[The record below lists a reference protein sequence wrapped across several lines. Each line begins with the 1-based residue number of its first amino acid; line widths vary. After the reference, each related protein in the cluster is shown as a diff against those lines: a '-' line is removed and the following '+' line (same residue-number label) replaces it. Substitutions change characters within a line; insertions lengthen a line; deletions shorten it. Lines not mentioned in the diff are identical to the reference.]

1 MIPDKKQLIKD
12 DEIDLV
18 ELLGVLIK
26 HRKFIIYFVIIATF
40 LGALFLFFKE
50 HRNSI
55 TVEKSYKL
63 ENSMSTN
70 KDAVFS
76 TFLFLKKGLDQEN
89 YNKFLSSILFPSK
102 VDAPDFEIVN
112 KRGYINV
119 IYLFHDEESS
129 NLFMEKYNALV
140 DNMGKLVSYRT
151 KLSEEAFS
159 NCRQFNSIKGNS
171 IDKDI
176 FLFFKNT
183 EDMKYCNLFNY
194 YYTLIQSKITYA
206 LDNSTVPEAYIPF
219 IMDFMKDGVDGSL
232 LTATLRTEKN
242 KEDIKITAKS
252 NFSKKKVI
260 KYTFLIMVLS
270 GLFSVFIV
278 FVIEFWQNN
287 KSRLNNYWGKNK

>member
-1 MIPDKKQLIKD
+1 MIPDKKQIIKE

-26 HRKFIIYFVIIATF
+26 HRKFIIYFVLITTF
-40 LGALFLFFKE
+40 LGALLLVFKE
-50 HRNSI
+50 HRNSL

-70 KDAVFS
+70 KDAVLS

-89 YNKFLSSILFPSK
+89 YNKFLGSILFPSK
-102 VDAPDFEIVN
+102 VDAPDFEIID
-112 KRGYINV
+112 KRGYVDV
-119 IYLFHDEESS
+119 IYLFHNEE
-129 NLFMEKYNALV
+129 NARLFMTKYNDLV
-140 DNMGKLVSYRT
+140 HNIGKLVSYGT

-159 NCRQFNSIKGNS
+159 NCRQFNTIKGNS
-171 IDKDI
+171 IDKDM

-219 IMDFMKDGVDGSL
+219 IMDFMKDGIEDSL

-242 KEDIKITAKS
+242 KEEIKITAKS
-252 NFSKKKVI
+252 NFNKKKVF

-270 GLFSVFIV
+270 GIFSIFIV

-287 KSRLNNYWGKNK
+287 KNRLNNYWGKNK

>member
-171 IDKDI
+171 IDKDM